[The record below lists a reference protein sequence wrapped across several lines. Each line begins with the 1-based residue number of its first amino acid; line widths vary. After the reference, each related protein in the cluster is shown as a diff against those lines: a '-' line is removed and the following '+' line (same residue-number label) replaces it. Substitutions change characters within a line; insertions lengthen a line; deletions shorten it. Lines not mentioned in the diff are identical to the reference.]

1 MDCYGCGKHDIR
13 QLECTR
19 VWICFNVADF
29 EAVCSEALGAAGYD
43 RLAQWPHA
51 LVAHDVCVEV
61 EDFLSGA
68 FALVELDAVAGLGD
82 VGECRYFSYGD

>member
-1 MDCYGCGKHDIR
+1 M
-13 QLECTR
+13 T
-19 VWICFNVADF
+19 
-29 EAVCSEALGAAGYD
+29 LG
-43 RLAQWPHA
+43 LF
-51 LVAHDVCVEV
+51 AHYVGVEV